1 MPRLRLRTDDEIL
14 DAAIALFWRRGFAAT
29 SMRDLTQATGLGA
42 AALYHRFGDKN
53 GLFLAALRRYAERG
67 LSLRLTRLGRMR
79 GGRRAI
85 AAFFDELIATA
96 KSDCERR
103 GCLLVNTALDG
114 GTTTPEARALV
125 RERLGEIEKFF
136 RERLEAAQREGTL
149 ALEVR
154 PKVAAEELL
163 AAVLAIRVLAR
174 FDPEPR
180 KLRRVARRALA
191 IFEQSPMEYSA

>member
-1 MPRLRLRTDDEIL
+1 M
-14 DAAIALFWRRGFAAT
+14 
-29 SMRDLTQATGLGA
+29 
-42 AALYHRFGDKN
+42 
-53 GLFLAALRRYAERG
+53 
-67 LSLRLTRLGRMR
+67 
-79 GGRRAI
+79 
-85 AAFFDELIATA
+85 IATA